1 MNKTYIKDVIE
12 RAVWTGLQ
20 SFLAIFTVTDLASF
34 EAAIVAGAGA
44 LLSVIKS
51 VVATQV
57 GDPDTASTLRKG

>member
-44 LLSVIKS
+44 LL
-51 VVATQV
+51 
-57 GDPDTASTLRKG
+57 